1 MNRTIRF
8 AAAAA
13 TAATA
18 LLATGLAQA
27 QDPVRA
33 GFDRML
39 DHTACTCTAAVPA
52 QAAAALDPLLTAMVL
67 PLRGDQPSA
76 AMNWARHDAAGASF
90 ERMLAHVPSTH
101 RPSGPQP
108 AMEDPLVLA
117 LVEPLRES
125 LIAEARARRTQVAAA
140 AR

>member
-1 MNRTIRF
+1 MNRTIRL
-8 AAAAA
+8 AA
-13 TAATA
+13 AATA
-18 LLATGLAQA
+18 LLATGLAHA

-33 GFDRML
+33 SFDRML
-39 DHTACTCTAAVPA
+39 DHTACTCAAAVPA
-52 QAAAALDPLLTAMVL
+52 HADAAHDPLMTAMVL
-67 PLRGDQPSA
+67 PLRGGQPA
-76 AMNWARHDAAGASF
+76 TAMNWARQDASGASF

-101 RPSGPQP
+101 RPSVPQP

-125 LIAEARARRTQVAAA
+125 LIAEARARRTEVATA

>member
-1 MNRTIRF
+1 MNRTIRLS
-8 AAAAA
+8 AA
-13 TAATA
+13 TAAA

-33 GFDRML
+33 SFDRML
-39 DHTACTCTAAVPA
+39 DHTACTCVAAVPA
-52 QAAAALDPLLTAMVL
+52 QASAAHDPLLAAMVQ
-67 PLRGDQPSA
+67 PLRDGMPAQA
-76 AMNWARHDAAGASF
+76 VNWARHDAAGASF
-90 ERMLAHVPSTH
+90 ERMLAHVASTH
-101 RPSGPQP
+101 RPLVPQP
-108 AMEDPLVLA
+108 ALEDPLVLA

>member
-1 MNRTIRF
+1 MNRTIRL
-8 AAAAA
+8 AA
-13 TAATA
+13 AATA

-39 DHTACTCTAAVPA
+39 DHTACTCVAAVPA
-52 QAAAALDPLLTAMVL
+52 QASAAHDPLLTAMVL
-67 PLRGDQPSA
+67 PLRDGMPA
-76 AMNWARHDAAGASF
+76 LAVNWTRQDAAGASF
-90 ERMLAHVPSTH
+90 ERMLAHEASSH
-101 RPSGPQP
+101 RPAMPQP

-125 LIAEARARRTQVAAA
+125 LIAEARARRTEVAAA